1 LGILLKTALYVILQ
15 KINAK
20 MHTTGTRKEMR
31 LVILRHGRPVIPA
44 LRRLSASAFSDWV
57 NEYNTAGLCP
67 SSQPTE
73 HANKFAQQC
82 NAVVCSALPRS
93 IESAKAFG
101 NNNIVL
107 SDPVFNEAEL
117 PIANWKIMKL
127 SPKIW
132 AVIFRLL
139 WLLGYSRNSES
150 FEQTKSRASEA
161 AKRLSGIA
169 QEYENV
175 LFVGHGVFNR
185 ILSNELRRQGWHGP
199 KNPGSTHWSFGV
211 YSR

>member
-1 LGILLKTALYVILQ
+1 
-15 KINAK
+15 
-20 MHTTGTRKEMR
+20 MR

-67 SSQPTE
+67 TSQPTE
-73 HANKFAQQC
+73 HAKKCAQEC

-93 IESAKAFG
+93 IESAKAFR

-107 SDPVFNEAEL
+107 SDPVFNEAAL
-117 PIANWKIMKL
+117 PIANWKIVKL

-132 AVIFRLL
+132 AVLFRLL

-150 FEQTKSRASEA
+150 FKETKSRASEA
-161 AKRLSGIA
+161 AKRLSEIA

-185 ILSNELRRQGWHGP
+185 ILSNELRRQGWLGP
-199 KNPGSTHWSFGV
+199 RNPGSTHWSFGV

>member
-1 LGILLKTALYVILQ
+1 LGILLKTALYAILQ

-67 SSQPTE
+67 TSQPTE
-73 HANKFAQQC
+73 HA
-82 NAVVCSALPRS
+82 
-93 IESAKAFG
+93 
-101 NNNIVL
+101 
-107 SDPVFNEAEL
+107 
-117 PIANWKIMKL
+117 
-127 SPKIW
+127 KIW

-150 FEQTKSRASEA
+150 FVQTKSRASEA

-175 LFVGHGVFNR
+175 LFVGHGAFNR
-185 ILSNELRRQGWHGP
+185 ILSNEVRRQGWHGP